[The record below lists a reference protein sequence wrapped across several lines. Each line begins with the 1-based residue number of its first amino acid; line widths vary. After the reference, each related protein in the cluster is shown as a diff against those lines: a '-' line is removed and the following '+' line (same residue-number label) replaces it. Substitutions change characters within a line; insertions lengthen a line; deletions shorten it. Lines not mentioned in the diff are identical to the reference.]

1 MKKLVL
7 MLSLSC
13 SMVAVHAAENQ
24 LTDAEKV
31 DGFQMLWDGS
41 TAKGWK
47 SIKSDSFPAK
57 GWEMKEGVLSVLLKG
72 GGGDI
77 ITEQVYSNF
86 VLKVEFRLTKAANS
100 GIKYFYNP
108 KMNGGTAPEFQ
119 VLDPAHPDAEKGK
132 NGSRK
137 VASLYDVLPAPN
149 AKLNPLGDWN
159 SAMLVCK
166 GKSVEHW
173 LNGEKVLSF
182 ERGSPEFRA
191 SVAQSKFS
199 KIVNWGE
206 TESGHILLQDHV
218 DNVSYR
224 NIKIK
229 VLK

>member
-7 MLSLSC
+7 MLGLSC
-13 SMVAVHAAENQ
+13 LMGIAHGAENQ
-24 LTDAEKV
+24 LTDAEKA

-41 TAKGWK
+41 TAKGWR
-47 SIKSDSFPAK
+47 SIKSETFPEK
-57 GWEMKEGVLSVLLKG
+57 GWEMKDGVLSVLLNG

-86 VLKVEFRLTKAANS
+86 VLKVDFRLTKAANS
-100 GIKYFYNP
+100 GIKYFLNP
-108 KMNGGTAPEFQ
+108 KLNGGTAPEFQ

-137 VASLYDVLPAPN
+137 VAALYDVFPAPN
-149 AKLNPLGDWN
+149 ATLRPLGDWN

-166 GKSVEHW
+166 GKRVEHW
-173 LNGEKVLSF
+173 LNGEKVLAF
-182 ERGSPEFRA
+182 ERGSPEFREA
-191 SVAQSKFS
+191 VSQSKFS
-199 KIVNWGE
+199 KIQNWGE
-206 TESGHILLQDHV
+206 AESGHILLQDHV